1 MKTTRI
7 EFTSDNK
14 ERFVTVQH
22 KGEYLL
28 AELLSPEVPNGRK
41 HWVGADDADDIRSAA
56 ELLFCFLEGHDLPAP
71 RSKAARQAGGTN
83 SPACALHADRDIHD
97 MYLRLLPLS
106 DI

>member
-7 EFTSDNK
+7 DFASDDNK
-14 ERFVTVQH
+14 RIAIVQR

-28 AELLSPEVPNGRK
+28 AELLSPEAPNGRK
-41 HWVGADDADDIRSAA
+41 HWIGADDEDDIRSAA
-56 ELLFCFLEGHDLPAP
+56 DLLFCFLEGRD
-71 RSKAARQAGGTN
+71 GTN
-83 SPACALHADRDIHD
+83 SDVHD

>member
-14 ERFVTVQH
+14 DRFVTVQRQ
-22 KGEYLL
+22 GPYLL
-28 AELLSPEVPNGRK
+28 ATLFSPEAPNGRN
-41 HWVGADDADDIRSAA
+41 HWIGIDDEDDIRSAA
-56 ELLFCFLEGHDLPAP
+56 DLLFCFLEGHD
-71 RSKAARQAGGTN
+71 GTN
-83 SPACALHADRDIHD
+83 SDIHD

>member
-7 EFTSDNK
+7 DFASDDNT
-14 ERFVTVQH
+14 RLAVVQR

-28 AELLSPEVPNGRK
+28 AELFSPEVPNGRK
-41 HWVGADDADDIRSAA
+41 LWIGADDEDDIRSAA
-56 ELLFCFLEGHDLPAP
+56 DLLFCFLEGHE
-71 RSKAARQAGGTN
+71 GTN
-83 SPACALHADRDIHD
+83 SDIHD